1 MATYKNDIILIAGS
15 GDFAFEA
22 ANYLNSKNRLN
33 QIILLSKNSKISKI
47 YKNTV
52 SYFDI
57 RDIEN
62 LVKFL
67 KEIFITKVLI
77 IGYVQLPPIKEIK
90 LSLTSKLV
98 LSKNF
103 FLNDINNQSKIL
115 KKFIESKNLKLL
127 SQKIIFN
134 DLLINYSD
142 QNIKNDHKNIHKYIL
157 KNSSLIRKIFSLN
170 LSQSLVMDGDR
181 IITIEDI
188 FGTNNMI
195 NKFKSINKNFKN
207 LIFIKSIKKDQINEI
222 DFPIIGSQTLEL
234 LIKYKFKNL
243 NKEFKNLI
251 FIKSIK
257 KDQINEIDFP
267 IIGNQTLDL
276 LIKFNFKAVCL
287 LNKKIIVANKSSFIE
302 NINKSKL
309 SLIVI

>member
-1 MATYKNDIILIAGS
+1 MATYKNDIVLIAGS

-22 ANYLNSKNRLN
+22 ANFLNNKKRLN
-33 QIILLSKNSKISKI
+33 NIILLSKNYKISKS
-47 YKNTV
+47 YKNKV
-52 SYFDI
+52 SNFDI

-62 LVKFL
+62 LISFL
-67 KEIFITKVLI
+67 KKRLISKVLI
-77 IGYVQLPPIKEIK
+77 IGYVQLPPISEIK
-90 LSLTSKLV
+90 LSISSKLI

-115 KKFIESKNLKLL
+115 KKFIQSKNLKLL
-127 SQKIIFN
+127 SQKKIFDN
-134 DLLINYSD
+134 FLVNYSD
-142 QNIKNDHKNIHKYIL
+142 QQLRREHKNIHKYVL
-157 KNSSLIRKIFSLN
+157 KNSLIIKKIFSLN
-170 LSQSLVMDGDR
+170 LSQSLVMDGNR

-195 NKFKSINKNFKN
+195 NKFKNLNKHFKN
-207 LIFIKSIKKDQINEI
+207 LV
-222 DFPIIGSQTLEL
+222 
-234 LIKYKFKNL
+234 
-243 NKEFKNLI
+243 

-276 LIKFNFKAVCL
+276 LTKFNFKAVCL
-287 LNKKIIVANKSSFIE
+287 LNKNIIIVNKSSFIE

-309 SLIVI
+309 SLIVV

>member
-15 GDFAFEA
+15 GGFALEA
-22 ANYLNSKNRLN
+22 ANFLIKKEKLNH
-33 QIILLSKNSKISKI
+33 IILLSKNSEISKR
-47 YKNTV
+47 YKKIV
-52 SYFDI
+52 SYLDI

-62 LVKFL
+62 IIKFIKKRL
-67 KEIFITKVLI
+67 ITKILI
-77 IGYVQLPPIKEIK
+77 IGYVNLPPIKEIK
-90 LSLTSKLV
+90 LSLSSKLI

-115 KKFIESKNLKLL
+115 KNFVKSKSLKIL
-127 SQKIIFN
+127 SQKIIFG
-134 DLLINYSD
+134 DFLINYSD
-142 QNIKNDHKNIHKYIL
+142 HLLRNEHKNIYKSIL
-157 KNSSLIRKIFSLN
+157 KNTSIIKKIFSLN

-188 FGTNNMI
+188 FGTDNMI
-195 NKFKSINKNFKN
+195 NKFKKINK
-207 LIFIKSIKKDQINEI
+207 Q
-222 DFPIIGSQTLEL
+222 
-234 LIKYKFKNL
+234 
-243 NKEFKNLI
+243 FKNLI

-267 IIGNQTLDL
+267 IIGNQTLEL

-287 LNKKIIVANKSSFIE
+287 ENKNIIVANKNSFIKK
-302 NINKSKL
+302 IYKSKL

>member
-1 MATYKNDIILIAGS
+1 MAIYKNDIILIAGS

-22 ANYLNSKNRLN
+22 ANFLTKKEKLNH
-33 QIILLSKNSKISKI
+33 IILLSKNSEISKR
-47 YKNTV
+47 YKKVV

-62 LVKFL
+62 
-67 KEIFITKVLI
+67 IIRFIKKRLIIKVLI
-77 IGYVQLPPIKEIK
+77 IGYVHLPPIKEIK
-90 LSLTSKLV
+90 LSLSSKLI
-98 LSKNF
+98 LSKDF

-115 KKFIESKNLKLL
+115 KNFIESKKLKIL
-127 SQKIIFN
+127 SQKLIFN
-134 DLLINYSD
+134 KFLINYSD
-142 QNIKNDHKNIHKYIL
+142 HQLRNEHKNIYKTIL
-157 KNSSLIRKIFSLN
+157 RNSLIIKKIFSLN

-188 FGTNNMI
+188 FGTDNMI
-195 NKFKSINKNFKN
+195 NKFKKINKQFR
-207 LIFIKSIKKDQINEI
+207 
-222 DFPIIGSQTLEL
+222 
-234 LIKYKFKNL
+234 
-243 NKEFKNLI
+243 NLI

-267 IIGNQTLDL
+267 IIGNQTLEL

-287 LNKKIIVANKSSFIE
+287 VNKNIIVANKNSFIQK
-302 NINKSKL
+302 INKSKL

>member
-1 MATYKNDIILIAGS
+1 MATYKNDIVLIAGS

-22 ANYLNSKNRLN
+22 ANFLSDKNRLN
-33 QIILLSKNSKISKI
+33 HIILLSKNSEISKR
-47 YKNTV
+47 YKKLV

-62 LVKFL
+62 IIKFIKKRL
-67 KEIFITKVLI
+67 IIKVLI
-77 IGYVQLPPIKEIK
+77 IGYVNLPPIKEIK
-90 LSLTSKLV
+90 LSISSKLI

-115 KKFIESKNLKLL
+115 KKFIESKKLKLL
-127 SQKIIFN
+127 SQKIIFEKFLVNYN
-134 DLLINYSD
+134 DQQLR
-142 QNIKNDHKNIHKYIL
+142 KEHKDIHKYIL
-157 KNSSLIRKIFSLN
+157 KNTSVIKKIFSLN

-181 IITIEDI
+181 IIAIEDI
-188 FGTNNMI
+188 FGTDNMI
-195 NKFKSINKNFKN
+195 K
-207 LIFIKSIKKDQINEI
+207 
-222 DFPIIGSQTLEL
+222 
-234 LIKYKFKNL
+234 KFKNL
-243 NKEFKNLI
+243 NKQFKNLI

-267 IIGNQTLDL
+267 IIGNQTLEL

-287 LNKKIIVANKSSFIE
+287 VNKNVIVANKNSFIE
-302 NINKSKL
+302 KIYKSKL